1 LQSWNFGI
9 DRFSTK
15 KLTVFLF
22 GLYLNFFL
30 GGAPTQVTNHL
41 SQYYRCPERFVHLD
55 HPSALEGKD
64 GYFKFGP
71 NTMCYGREAGRIPS
85 ASPRGRLH
93 DALSDTAAEG
103 GVTKLPF
110 DPNEVADNLRFERY
124 VHSNADGTSMGTVAR
139 RSYYF
144 VRPLL
149 PVRVRKH
156 IQKIHL
162 TGWDRLEFPRWPVDR
177 SVDNL
182 FENLML
188 QTLRSQELEEIP
200 FIWFWP
206 EGASSCAIMTHDVET
221 GEGRDF
227 SSSLMDINDS
237 FGIKSSFQ
245 VVPEKRYEVP
255 ESYLTAIRD
264 RDFEVNV
271 QDLNH
276 DGLLFSTREKFLSR
290 VKKINAYGKQFKS
303 DGFRSAILY
312 RQQDWYDALDFSYD
326 MSVPN
331 VAHLDPQRGGCCTV
345 MPYFV
350 GKILELP
357 VTTTQ
362 DYTLFHILNEHSI
375 DLWRQQSELIMQ
387 KHGLISFIVHP
398 DYITQ
403 SAERNT
409 YEKLLE
415 YLVELRETKNVW
427 VPKPGDANQ
436 WWRQRDAM
444 TLVEGAEGWRVEG
457 HGKERARV
465 AYASEKNGR
474 IEYTLSRP
482 AAVPELT
489 RHNSRGL

>member
-1 LQSWNFGI
+1 M
-9 DRFSTK
+9 
-15 KLTVFLF
+15 
-22 GLYLNFFL
+22 
-30 GGAPTQVTNHL
+30 TNYL
-41 SQYYRCPERFVHLD
+41 SQYYRCPENFVRLD
-55 HPSALEGKD
+55 VKGPLSGKD

-71 NTMCYGREAGRIPS
+71 DTMCYGRETVRTPS
-85 ASPRGRLH
+85 ASPKGRLH
-93 DALSDTAAEG
+93 DAMTDTTTED
-103 GVTKLPF
+103 GVTTLPF
-110 DPNEVADNLRFERY
+110 DPTEVADNLRLERY
-124 VHSNADGTSMGTVAR
+124 VNSNDSATQMGTVAR
-139 RSYYF
+139 RTYYF

-149 PVRVRKH
+149 PVSVRKH

-188 QTLRSQELEEIP
+188 LTLRSQGLDQVP

-206 EGASSCAIMTHDVET
+206 DGASSCAIMTHDVET
-221 GEGRDF
+221 TEGRDF

-255 ESYLTAIRD
+255 ESYLASIRD

-276 DGLLFSTREKFLSR
+276 DGLLFSSREKFLSR
-290 VKKINAYGKQFKS
+290 VKKINAYGKQFKA

-357 VTTTQ
+357 VTATQ

-403 SAERNT
+403 SAERAT
-409 YEKLLE
+409 YEKLLN
-415 YLVELRETKNVW
+415 YLVELRETRNVW
-427 VPKPGDANQ
+427 IAKPGETNR
-436 WWRQRDAM
+436 WWRQRNSM
-444 TLVEGAEGWRVEG
+444 TLVEGPDGWHVEG
-457 HGKERARV
+457 PGKERARI

-474 IEYTLSRP
+474 IEYSLFP
-482 AAVPELT
+482 AAALPELT
-489 RHNSRGL
+489 RHNSHGF